1 MAGFGLNTFPNVLL
15 IFNICYCLIIIS
27 LIFGEVLIYVT
38 VNRIPF
44 FRTALVLFNRVDLSR
59 VSTFFIWFRMMF
71 SLYPLFT
78 NLLTMLFEC
87 VLYSSKVEQT
97 RFILNG

>member
-59 VSTFFIWFRMMF
+59 VSTFFYLVSNDVFFVPSFHESFNHVI
-71 SLYPLFT
+71 
-78 NLLTMLFEC
+78 
-87 VLYSSKVEQT
+87 
-97 RFILNG
+97 